1 QEEARLRRESPL
13 IANDSVDLVLSNC
26 VLNLVSPEDRQ
37 QLFHELYRV
46 VKNGGRV
53 AISDIVSDEDV
64 PQDQQ
69 DDPELWSGCISG
81 AFREDRFL
89 QAFVDAGFYG
99 VHLAKRDPKPWR
111 VVDGIEY
118 RAVTVVAYKGKEGPC
133 KDAAQAVLYPG
144 PWKEVH
150 DDDGHVYKRGQR
162 IAVCAKT
169 YDILTRPPYAD
180 QLIPLPPYQPVSNLD
195 DAPEL
200 CSGFQIRHPRITK
213 NGAIPDHLPGG
224 CLDDPDCCSDIAS
237 HPDQGPCL
245 PGSGCC

>member
-1 QEEARLRRESPL
+1 M
-13 IANDSVDLVLSNC
+13 
-26 VLNLVSPEDRQ
+26 
-37 QLFHELYRV
+37 

-64 PQDQQ
+64 PQEQQ
-69 DDPELWSGCISG
+69 DDEDLWSGCISG

-89 QAFVDAGFYG
+89 QAFADAGFYG
-99 VHLAKRDPKPWR
+99 VHLAKRDAKPWK

-150 DDDGHVYKRGQR
+150 DDDGHVYKRGER
-162 IAVCAKT
+162 VAVCAKT

-180 QLIPLPPYQPVSNLD
+180 HLVPLPPYQAIDDLA
-195 DAPEL
+195 DAPNL
-200 CSGFQIRHPRITK
+200 CSGYILRDPR
-213 NGAIPDHLPGG
+213 
-224 CLDDPDCCSDIAS
+224 
-237 HPDQGPCL
+237 
-245 PGSGCC
+245 